1 MEIEVRF
8 GLACVG
14 IEMEREMGKL
24 LEQHTV
30 PLQCQMKD
38 GPAIN

>member
-14 IEMEREMGKL
+14 LEMEREMGKL
-24 LEQHTV
+24 VEQHTA
-30 PLQCQMKD
+30 PLHCQKMD
-38 GPAIN
+38 RTIN